1 MAKDTEK
8 QSLGGRGTVKL
19 LHLISEKPPVVSG
32 FSRVITNLSEE
43 LTKMGHE
50 VDVLCTQD
58 CNMKLVGDIK
68 LVTGMDSIN
77 RHIKNRN
84 YDIISIHGHTP
95 TFSDRLFLKSKLERK
110 KVVYV
115 FHCLGN
121 YYFRPLAAL
130 YNSVFNNVL
139 LRLADAVVVSSKS
152 YYNLLPQHSR
162 KYVVPWGVDVD
173 KFSGNRTAHDGYRL
187 LFVGQMRPY
196 KGLDVLLQA
205 IKGVDAELSVV
216 GNGLYTIK
224 YKQFAQNLG
233 LRSVRFYG
241 GVSDSE
247 LRQMYLSNDVLVLPS
262 VSMNEA
268 FGLVTLE
275 AASAGCAVVASDLPG
290 VRDVVKEFGL
300 LVKSNDPESLR
311 DAVLTMKDET
321 VRKEYVGRGLIAVGK
336 YSWRRVAEE
345 YTKIYKDVL
354 SRVQGLRDSSSGYN
368 LGR

>member
-1 MAKDTEK
+1 M
-8 QSLGGRGTVKL
+8 KL

-32 FSRVITNLSEE
+32 FSRVINNLSEE

-50 VDVLCTQD
+50 VNVLCTQD

-68 LVTGMDSIN
+68 FITGMDSIN

-121 YYFRPLAAL
+121 YYFKPFAAL

-139 LRLADAVVVSSKS
+139 LRLADAVVVSSES
-152 YYNLLPQHSR
+152 YYNLLPEGSR

-173 KFSGNRTAHDGYRL
+173 KFSGNRTIHNGYRL

-205 IKGVDAELSVV
+205 MKGLDAELSVV

-224 YKQFAQNLG
+224 YKRIAQNLG
-233 LRSVRFYG
+233 LRNVHFYG
-241 GVSDSE
+241 TISDNK

-290 VRDVVKEFGL
+290 LRDVVKEFGM

-311 DAVLTMKDET
+311 DAMVTLKDEA
-321 VRKEYVGRGLIAVGK
+321 VRAEYVSKGLSAVGK

-354 SRVQGLRDSSSGYN
+354 SRVPSLCDNSSSYN